1 MKEIDWREAPGCAV
15 AALVATTDNVH
26 YPSVEFVTGYHAYGC
41 MIRATSAVDGRSL
54 SAPSDCWF
62 LVDRPVS
69 PWIGE
74 GLPPI
79 GEIIEWLDG
88 EYLPVIVV
96 GHHQGAVVAVDEDD
110 PRRVFIGKKPCYR
123 PLRTPEQ
130 IATEERDAAINEMI
144 RHIKDHPSGRH
155 GAPHLTQ
162 LKIQEEACCDL
173 YDAGYRRVEL

>member
-1 MKEIDWREAPGCAV
+1 MSNQMKEIDWREAPGCAV

-74 GLPPI
+74 GLPPV

-88 EYLPVIVV
+88 KFLKAVVV
-96 GHHQGAVVAVDEDD
+96 GHHQGAVVAVDDDD

-130 IATEERDAAINEMI
+130 IAAEERRAAILEM
-144 RHIKDHPSGRH
+144 KG
-155 GAPHLTQ
+155 HLSFSDYR
-162 LKIQEEACCDL
+162 EAEQHCAAL
-173 YDAGYRRVEL
+173 YDAGYRKVTP